1 MINPPIQTMENIII
15 KITPL
20 FSIFFCKDKT
30 KPKIRQKS
38 KGPQKSHSNNFES
51 VDAIGN
57 KAIFD
62 FWRMLLNSLLRD
74 SLFFSFNV

>member
-1 MINPPIQTMENIII
+1 MQIHWNELNCIPKNWEFKLMINPPIQTMENIII

-51 VDAIGN
+51 VDFKI
-57 KAIFD
+57 K
-62 FWRMLLNSLLRD
+62 
-74 SLFFSFNV
+74 